1 MGAIMM
7 MTMTTMAMVMLT
19 VTANTRGKITCND
32 DGGGDEDEDEDDDD
46 DNGHD
51 DDDDNGSDYHEVTPG
66 NERWNTCYQQ
76 LRNAIQYNFIL
87 TLTWYIEIH
96 SANKY
101 LFITPWFY
109 MFAKNLL

>member
-1 MGAIMM
+1 
-7 MTMTTMAMVMLT
+7 MAMVMLT
-19 VTANTRGKITCND
+19 VTANTRGKTTCND
-32 DGGGDEDEDEDDDD
+32 DGGGDEDEDHDDDDDGD

>member
-32 DGGGDEDEDEDDDD
+32 DGGGDEDDDDD
-46 DNGHD
+46 GD

-76 LRNAIQYNFIL
+76 LRNAI
-87 TLTWYIEIH
+87 
-96 SANKY
+96 
-101 LFITPWFY
+101 
-109 MFAKNLL
+109 